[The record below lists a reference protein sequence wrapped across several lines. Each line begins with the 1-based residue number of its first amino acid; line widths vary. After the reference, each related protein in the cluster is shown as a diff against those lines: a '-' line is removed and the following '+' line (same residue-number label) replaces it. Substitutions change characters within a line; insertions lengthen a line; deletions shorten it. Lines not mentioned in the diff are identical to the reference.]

1 MEGKRARGR
10 PKRITIESESEK
22 EVLEK
27 RKPGRP
33 PK

>member
-1 MEGKRARGR
+1 MENRKRGR
-10 PKRITIESESEK
+10 PKRIKSESESEK
-22 EVLEK
+22 EVVEK